1 MTSYET
7 LYERALSKI
16 TDPTLAMLPDEDLE
30 NMLYGWL
37 MSAVAKMRKCS
48 SDLTDRDEEAKQF
61 NADLTDVEQE
71 ILAILIT
78 REWLAPQLTSV
89 LTTSQVFSG
98 KETNFFAQANHL
110 NTLQALDEKLKIE
123 AQQLSRD
130 YTYANN
136 EYFD

>member
-37 MSAVAKMRKCS
+37 ISAVAKMRKCS
-48 SDLTDRDEEAKQF
+48 SDLTDRDEVAKQF
-61 NADLTDVEQE
+61 NADLTDIEQE

-110 NTLQALDEKLKIE
+110 NTLQMLDERLKIE